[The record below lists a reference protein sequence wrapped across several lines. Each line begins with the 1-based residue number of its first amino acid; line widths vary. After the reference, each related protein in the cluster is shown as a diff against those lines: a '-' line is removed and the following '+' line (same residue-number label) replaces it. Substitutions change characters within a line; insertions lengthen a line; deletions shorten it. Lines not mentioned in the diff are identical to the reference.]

1 MAYLTIEE
9 LKTHAKEHAISAI
22 IDGDETIA
30 LAAIDVAIEYAK
42 SKLMKAYDTE
52 TIFSMVEEARNPL
65 LLKIVKDIAIWE
77 LIGLS
82 NPNIDYTDKKFRYE
96 QSVDWLTA
104 VYKGMPTSL
113 TKITVTEDEK
123 PKATSFTYHSNP
135 KRQNHY

>member
-1 MAYLTIEE
+1 MAYLTKEE
-9 LKTHAKEHAISAI
+9 LKTHANLSEIDAI

-30 LAAIDVAIEYAK
+30 LASIDIAIEYAS
-42 SKLMKAYDTE
+42 SKLLKQYDVDA
-52 TIFSMVEEARNPL
+52 IFAKTDTNRNPL

-82 NPNIDYTDKKFRYE
+82 NPSIDYEDKKFRYQE
-96 QSVDWLTA
+96 ATNWLKA

-113 TKITVTEDEK
+113 AKKEVTEEDEK
-123 PKATSFTYHSNP
+123 KTTSFSYHSNT